1 MRLLESMRPWLP
13 GGVALRILAHTNRRR
28 QLASVLQPLATQRVY
43 VLTPA
48 RDAYLE
54 LELLHEAC
62 LEDSLEAG
70 RLAPEFRER
79 GLELRD
85 GHRVD
90 LRI

>member
-1 MRLLESMRPWLP
+1 MRLLESMRPRLP

-54 LELLHEAC
+54 LELLDEAR
-62 LEDSLEAG
+62 LEDGLQPVG
-70 RLAPEFRER
+70 R
-79 GLELRD
+79 
-85 GHRVD
+85 
-90 LRI
+90 